1 VAALIKKD
9 TGLDTELVEGG
20 RGEFSVWVDGERV
33 AQKEAGAF
41 PADQDAVAA
50 VRRALARG

>member
-33 AQKEAGAF
+33 AQKEAGVF

-50 VRRALARG
+50 VRRAIERA